1 MLISRKAVTLAV
13 SISAV
18 MLSVA
23 ACGSTNA
30 PSGGDA
36 SAGGGGGETAGP
48 LKIGVMSDSTG
59 SLAFFGQ
66 RANQGWDLALESIAA
81 KIGNREIQYIKVQ
94 CATPAECTTA
104 TTRVVKEQG
113 AEMILGTPGS
123 ALALAIS
130 QEAARLK
137 VVYFETG
144 SLANSLLP
152 AGDAK
157 YIFRGGPDETIL
169 QASVKDALTT
179 AYQTK
184 GKSLTG
190 AKVLLVNESSAANHN
205 AAEIQKKELAD
216 TGINLIGQEEYD
228 AKSAD
233 FGAIAAKIASQN
245 PDVLIETSYIAD
257 GVALNK
263 QLNAR
268 NYQPSLHII
277 SATPSPKD
285 QLDGLGAAY
294 LQDIL
299 QVTYPGLDVKTTGED
314 SIQKFLD
321 AYKAKYGSPPDSAY
335 ALTYYSGARVLFAV
349 LKTSGGRAD
358 PDSFL
363 AAVKKTD
370 LPAGS
375 IANGWGVKFDA
386 HGQNTLGTANVVQ
399 WQNGAVCTVL
409 PAAEAACK
417 MQFGS

>member
-1 MLISRKAVTLAV
+1 VLISRKAVTLAV
-13 SISAV
+13 SVSAV

-23 ACGSTNA
+23 ACGSTSA
-30 PSGGDA
+30 PSGGGG
-36 SAGGGGGETAGP
+36 SAGSGGGAAAGP

-66 RANQGWDLALESIAA
+66 RANQGWDLALASIGG
-81 KIGNREIQYIKVQ
+81 KIADREVQFIKVQ

-144 SLANSLLP
+144 ALANSLLP

-169 QASVKDALTT
+169 QASVKDALTA

-184 GKSLTG
+184 GMSLSG
-190 AKVLLVNESSAANHN
+190 AKVLLVNESTAANHN
-205 AAEIQKKELAD
+205 AADIQKKELAD
-216 TGINLIGQEEYD
+216 TGINLLGQEEYD

-245 PDVLIETSYIAD
+245 PDVLIGTSYIAD

-268 NYQPSLHII
+268 NYRPKMHII

-294 LQDIL
+294 LKDIL
-299 QVTYPGLDVKTTGED
+299 QITYPSLDVKTTGD
-314 SIQKFLD
+314 DGIQKFLD
-321 AYKAKYGSPPDSAY
+321 AYKAKYGTAPDSAY
-335 ALTYYSGARVLFAV
+335 ALTYYSGAKVLFAV
-349 LKTSGGRAD
+349 LKTSGGKAD
-358 PDSFL
+358 PESFL

-409 PAAEAACK
+409 PVSEAACK
-417 MQFGS
+417 MQFGG